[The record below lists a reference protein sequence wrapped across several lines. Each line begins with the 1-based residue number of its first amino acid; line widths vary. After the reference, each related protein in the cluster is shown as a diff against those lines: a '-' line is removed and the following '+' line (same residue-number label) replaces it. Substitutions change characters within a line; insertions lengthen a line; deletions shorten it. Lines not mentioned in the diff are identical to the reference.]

1 MKKIIAILTCVA
13 LLAACA
19 VVLAACGKQEPED
32 EKTTASDAAQ
42 GEITGG
48 WTKADSPVITDA
60 FKKVFTKAMKNLDGV
75 DYIPVAYL
83 ASQVVAGTNH
93 CVLCKATPVVPDGK
107 TTYAMVTVYEDLSG
121 NAEIT
126 EIVASDANAAYPEN
140 DGGWTE
146 AADPA
151 LTDDAKQALA
161 KACETLTGAEYT
173 PVALLAT
180 RVAAGTDYRIVCE
193 SKAAVPNG
201 ERGYVIVDIAADL
214 EGNAEILET
223 YEFEK
228 GENTQMKNPIVEYG
242 MDADSLKTAQEAVGF
257 KMTVPQSVKAENYI
271 VISGKTLE
279 IDFDGGYIRK
289 AKGSG
294 DISGDYNDYTDVE
307 VKNVNG
313 KEVTLKGNNGKIML
327 AIWVDGDYT
336 YCIGMPA
343 GVSEA
348 DMISYVNTIQ

>member
-140 DGGWTE
+140 DG
-146 AADPA
+146 AA
-151 LTDDAKQALA
+151 
-161 KACETLTGAEYT
+161 
-173 PVALLAT
+173 
-180 RVAAGTDYRIVCE
+180 R
-193 SKAAVPNG
+193 S
-201 ERGYVIVDIAADL
+201 
-214 EGNAEILET
+214 
-223 YEFEK
+223 
-228 GENTQMKNPIVEYG
+228 
-242 MDADSLKTAQEAVGF
+242 
-257 KMTVPQSVKAENYI
+257 
-271 VISGKTLE
+271 
-279 IDFDGGYIRK
+279 IR
-289 AKGSG
+289 
-294 DISGDYNDYTDVE
+294 
-307 VKNVNG
+307 
-313 KEVTLKGNNGKIML
+313 
-327 AIWVDGDYT
+327 
-336 YCIGMPA
+336 
-343 GVSEA
+343 
-348 DMISYVNTIQ
+348 